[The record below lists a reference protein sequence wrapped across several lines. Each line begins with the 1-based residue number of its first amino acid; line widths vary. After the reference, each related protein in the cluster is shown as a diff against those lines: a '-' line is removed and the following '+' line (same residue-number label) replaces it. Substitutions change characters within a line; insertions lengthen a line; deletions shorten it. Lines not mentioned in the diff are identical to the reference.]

1 MIFYFIVVERCEYFE
16 VFNLVSFEWYFF
28 VFDFYYNF
36 IMLMIVLCKVCS
48 VYIVVYFWYSN
59 VDNFCYNFC
68 DLNMEGV
75 IFNCEFKIFVYNF

>member
-1 MIFYFIVVERCEYFE
+1 
-16 VFNLVSFEWYFF
+16 
-28 VFDFYYNF
+28 
-36 IMLMIVLCKVCS
+36 MLMIVLCKVCS